1 MKNSAIPLV
10 RALFFITAI
19 ALVFLGAGSFL
30 RDTVNPDMKIIYGIY
45 AVLMFGDA
53 IAMLVCGLYI
63 VRQIKLIFWI
73 AVIIL
78 SLNIILTIFD
88 QFGWIDFLFSLLN
101 VITLAALLV
110 YRKEFLSQ

>member
-1 MKNSAIPLV
+1 MLY
-10 RALFFITAI
+10 
-19 ALVFLGAGSFL
+19 
-30 RDTVNPDMKIIYGIY
+30 II
-45 AVLMFGDA
+45 FGDA

-63 VRQIKLIFWI
+63 ARQIKLIFWI

-110 YRKEFLSQ
+110 YRKEFLPQ